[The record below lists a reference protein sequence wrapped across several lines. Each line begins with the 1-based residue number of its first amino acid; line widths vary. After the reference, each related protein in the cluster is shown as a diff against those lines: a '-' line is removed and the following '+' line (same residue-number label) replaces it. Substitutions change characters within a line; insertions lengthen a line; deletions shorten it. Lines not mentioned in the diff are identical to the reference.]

1 MHLLKFALKS
11 LNLLLL
17 LAGLALLLLILN
29 FNLELLPIF
38 AFMAKPDLIKN
49 KILRFFGC
57 LLMILLALIIILL
70 LRKTYY
76 AHCFAL
82 LWDYSHIHF
91 VNKLFYGLQ
100 ISQAFLSMMIF
111 IFPFLVFIEEPKK
124 PKPTKFTQVL
134 ERLDAKMRAFA
145 NEYLLFSWLK

>member
-111 IFPFLVFIEEPKK
+111 IFPFLVFIEEARK
-124 PKPTKFTQVL
+124 PKINPSF
-134 ERLDAKMRAFA
+134 RAVGRENA
-145 NEYLLFSWLK
+145 GICQ